1 MELAPVTRRQSFDGD
16 TMSDHTLTFDIE
28 DSSGDD
34 ASSKN
39 DADTDADS
47 VHQAARDQI
56 IAVDATPSS
65 NATASSNDGDTPGA
79 AERRGKSSWCRWKRN
94 LGE

>member
-28 DSSGDD
+28 DSSSDD
-34 ASSKN
+34 ASAKN

-65 NATASSNDGDTPGA
+65 NATSNDGA
-79 AERRGKSSWCRWKRN
+79 AKRRRRGKMSWYHLVAR
-94 LGE
+94 LSE